1 MMRSELVSYKLDG
14 RIATI
19 TMDDGKVNAFSIPML
34 QALHAAF
41 DQAERDGAVVLLTG
55 RDGYFSAGF
64 DLKMFA
70 AGAEQVLE
78 MLRLGATLAE
88 RVLSFATP
96 VLTACNGHA
105 IAAGSFLPLAA
116 DMRIGVEG
124 PFRIGL
130 NEVKIGLTV
139 PWFAIELARQ
149 RLAPADFDRSV
160 VNAVMHTPNEARA
173 AGFLDQVVPAQ
184 QLQDTSRQ
192 CAEDLAG
199 LNPEAHAATKLRARA
214 GALTALRAAIEGEL
228 TLESLTGA
236 QAPNR

>member
-1 MMRSELVSYKLDG
+1 MSDLVSYELDG

-19 TMDDGKVNAFSIPML
+19 TMDDGKVNALSIAML

-41 DQAERDGAVVLLTG
+41 DRAERDGAVVVLTG
-55 RDGYFSAGF
+55 RENYFSAGF
-64 DLKMFA
+64 DLKVFA
-70 AGAEQVLE
+70 AGGESVLE

-105 IAAGSFLPLAA
+105 VAAGSFLPLAA
-116 DMRIGVEG
+116 DMRIGVQG

-149 RLAPADFDRSV
+149 RLTPADFDRSV
-160 VNAVMHTPNEARA
+160 VNAVMHTPEEARA
-173 AGFLDQVVPAQ
+173 AGFLDRVVPAE
-184 QLQDTSRQ
+184 QLQTVSIQ
-192 CAEDLAG
+192 GATELAG
-199 LNPEAHAATKLRARA
+199 LDPAAHTATKLRVRA

-228 TLESLTGA
+228 TLEGLTGA
-236 QAPNR
+236 RGSA